1 MKTMRIAIF
10 GYGTVGRGVAD
21 AIDQAS
27 QRIQNMTGVTVH
39 LASICDL
46 LDLPDDPRAE
56 LLCKDGNSILD
67 DPSIDLIVECMGG
80 VGYAYEVTKRALSAG
95 KSVVTSNKALV
106 AAHGVEL
113 KQIALKNQARYSFE
127 AAVGG
132 GIPLLRTLQRELRTN
147 TVTSMAGIL
156 NGTTNYILTE
166 MGERGLSYETALKAA
181 QDLGYAEADPT
192 DDVEGFD
199 TLRKLAI
206 LGSIITGGAVKYE
219 TIPCRGIVGLQP
231 EDFSWA
237 QEMNFTIA
245 LLAHFAQEGDRFALQ
260 VSPFYVPAENPLTMV
275 KGVYNAALF
284 QADLAGSFLLYG
296 EGAGGLAT
304 ASAILADILQIAIHP
319 FDIDRA
325 ERKLWC
331 ENGIEAQ
338 IISEEDLEWR
348 YAFRFG
354 RDELKGNLKA
364 KRILNELMV
373 SYETKGGAPGT
384 LAVTKKPL
392 SHEKLN
398 ELIEILAPDQYLPIY
413 EDWKEA

>member
-1 MKTMRIAIF
+1 MSTMRIAIF

-21 AIDQAS
+21 ALDQAG
-27 QRIQNMTGVTVH
+27 QRIETMTGTTIELV
-39 LASICDL
+39 SICDL
-46 LDLPDDPRAE
+46 MDLPDDPRAS
-56 LLCKDGNSILD
+56 LLTKDGNSILND
-67 DPSIDLIVECMGG
+67 ETVNLIVECMGV
-80 VGYAYEVTKRALSAG
+80 VGYAYEVTKRALSSG

-106 AAHGVEL
+106 AKHGMEL
-113 KQIALKNQARYSFE
+113 KQLALKNEARYSFE

-147 TVTSMAGIL
+147 TVTAMAGIL

-166 MGERGLSYETALKAA
+166 MGERGLSYGAALKAA

-206 LGSIITGGAVKYE
+206 LGSIITGEAVNYE

-237 QEMNFTIA
+237 QELDYKIA
-245 LLAHFAQEGDRFALQ
+245 LLAHYSCIDGQYAFQ
-260 VSPFYVPAENPLTMV
+260 VSPFYVPADNPLAMV
-275 KGVYNAALF
+275 SGVYNAALF
-284 QADLAGSFLLYG
+284 KADLAGTFLLYG

-325 ERKLWC
+325 ERKVWC
-331 ENGIEAQ
+331 DNGIDTL
-338 IISEEDLEWR
+338 IIPEDELRWR

-354 RDELKGNLKA
+354 RDDLKGKLNA

-373 SYETKGGAPGT
+373 THETKGGAPGT
-384 LAVTKKPL
+384 LAVSKEL
-392 SHEKLN
+392 LDRGRLN
-398 ELIEILAPDQYLPIY
+398 ELLEVLEPEQYLPIY
-413 EDWKEA
+413 EDWK

>member
-1 MKTMRIAIF
+1 MRTLRIAIF
-10 GYGTVGRGVAD
+10 GYGTVGRGVAE
-21 AIDQAS
+21 ALEQAS
-27 QRIQNMTGVTVH
+27 QRIHKMTGATIQLV
-39 LASICDL
+39 SICDL
-46 LDLPDDPRAE
+46 LDLPDDPRAG
-56 LLCKDGNSILD
+56 LLTNDGNSILD

-80 VGYAYEVTKRALSAG
+80 VGYAYEVTKRALAGG

-106 AAHGVEL
+106 AMHGMEL
-113 KQIALKNQARYSFE
+113 KQLALENQARYCFE

-166 MGERGLSYETALKAA
+166 MGERGISYETALKAA

-206 LGSIITGGAVKYE
+206 LGSIITGEGIQYQS
-219 TIPCRGIVGLQP
+219 IPCRGIVDLEP

-237 QEMNFTIA
+237 QEMDYTIA
-245 LLAHFAQEGDRFALQ
+245 LVAHFGQVGENFALQ
-260 VSPFYVPAENPLTMV
+260 VSPFYIPADNPLKMV
-275 KGVYNAALF
+275 RGVYNAALF
-284 QADLAGSFLLYG
+284 QADLAGRFLLYG

-304 ASAILADILQIAIHP
+304 ASAIIADILQIAIHP

-325 ERKLWC
+325 ERKVWC
-331 ENGIEAQ
+331 DNGIDTRLLSRAQ
-338 IISEEDLEWR
+338 LRWR

-354 RDELKGNLKA
+354 RDELKGNLKS
-364 KRILNELMV
+364 KRILNEFMV
-373 SYETKGGAPGT
+373 SHETKGGAPGT
-384 LAVTKKPL
+384 LAVTKEPI
-392 SHEKLN
+392 SCEKLD
-398 ELIEILAPDQYLPIY
+398 ELLEILKPDQYLPIY
-413 EDWKEA
+413 EDWK